1 MKKEIHKYPYNSR
14 IGDETKIFLSDQIC
28 EQVVRITYRNG
39 KIFCTIKN
47 RITHKKKEIAVSAV
61 FIFGALF
68 GMPEEARPIGVTPRV
83 LSAPEIHRPAPQ
95 HFHQHAPTINPR
107 LDKIRFVKPSE
118 LPLWVYM
125 MDEQFIRT
133 PEVSKL
139 IKELRGGSL
148 TTTLIGNAIF
158 LAVLYG
164 IWILSSVT
172 QGFVTPPQNPGWG
185 LPGGLYDPP
194 GLVRPV
200 DCGTQLHAGS
210 PTQSLK
216 TWEDRNHPNPKDRW
230 FLVES
235 RPELVMRRGQ
245 SKFKTKD
252 HGALAGLPYSIKKNG
267 STSTLKTEEN
277 VDIFMDAVEEIVYDP
292 NSLWF
297 EEGTYQG
304 GTDREVESINIYNE
318 KHNRIAV
325 FLRSTGEFITFCEP
339 TLNELEDLSQ
349 TANFGGQDNWF
360 SSTPKNMP
368 PQQEFVS
375 DFTSV
380 NSFESDVMG
389 ITPISSM
396 DENSSPNQGF
406 TPLNSFESDV
416 LGITPVDPDWQ
427 I

>member
-1 MKKEIHKYPYNSR
+1 MTALLYYSISSDLTEDEIIEIDR
-14 IGDETKIFLSDQIC
+14 EVT
-28 EQVVRITYRNG
+28 
-39 KIFCTIKN
+39 KN
-47 RITHKKKEIAVSAV
+47 RETVCIFVRSLASNAKDKTRKVIVVS
-61 FIFGALF
+61 ILGGALWF
-68 GMPEEARPIGVTPRV
+68 SNVQPSEAMG
-83 LSAPEIHRPAPQ
+83 LSI
-95 HFHQHAPTINPR
+95 APTPVVKVQPNYKHTYEMKVAPTVSPR

-158 LAVLYG
+158 LAVLCG
-164 IWILSSVT
+164 IWILSGGT

-194 GLVRPV
+194 GLVRPI
-200 DCGTQLHAGS
+200 DCRTQLHAGS

-252 HGALAGLPYSIKKNG
+252 HGALAGLPYTIKKNG

-277 VDIFMDAVEEIVYDP
+277 VDIFMDTVEEIVYNP

-339 TLNELEDLSQ
+339 TLDELEDLSQ

-360 SSTPKNMP
+360 SSKPKNMP
-368 PQQEFVS
+368 PQQELVS

-416 LGITPVDPDWQ
+416 LGITPVDPDWE

>member
-1 MKKEIHKYPYNSR
+1 MKKEIHKYPYNATTQ
-14 IGDETKIFLSDQIC
+14 DEIKIFLSDQIC

-39 KIFCTIKN
+39 QIFCTIKS
-47 RITHKKKEIAVSAV
+47 RITSKKKEITLSAAL
-61 FIFGALF
+61 IFGALF
-68 GMPEEARPIGVTPRV
+68 SMPTEARAIGVPPR
-83 LSAPEIHRPAPQ
+83 LPSATEIHRPALQ
-95 HFHQHAPTINPR
+95 HVHQHAPTINPR

-118 LPLWVYM
+118 LPLWVYI

-148 TTTLIGNAIF
+148 TPALIGNVIF

-164 IWILSSVT
+164 IWILAGGT
-172 QGFVTPPQNPGWG
+172 QGFVTPPPNPGWG
-185 LPGGLYDPP
+185 FPRGLYDPP
-194 GLVRPV
+194 GLVRPG
-200 DCGTQLHAGS
+200 DCRTQLHAGS

-216 TWEDRNHPNPKDRW
+216 TWEDRNQPNPKDRW

-252 HGALAGLPYSIKKNG
+252 HGALAGLPYSVKKNG

-297 EEGTYQG
+297 EQATYQG
-304 GTDREVESINIYNE
+304 GTDREVESINIYSE

-375 DFTSV
+375 DFTPV
-380 NSFESDVMG
+380 NSFESDVIG
-389 ITPISSM
+389 ITPISSI

>member
-1 MKKEIHKYPYNSR
+1 MTKEIYKYPYNAR
-14 IGDETKIFLSDQIC
+14 TEDEIKVFLSDKIC
-28 EQVVRITYRNG
+28 EQVVKVNYRNG
-39 KIFCTIKN
+39 QIFCTIKD
-47 RITHKKKEIAVSAV
+47 RITSENKEIILSAA
-61 FIFGALF
+61 ILF
-68 GMPEEARPIGVTPRV
+68 GVLFAMPYKAEAIGVSPI
-83 LSAPEIHRPAPQ
+83 LPSAPEIHRPALQTVP
-95 HFHQHAPTINPR
+95 QHAPIINPR

-118 LPLWVYM
+118 LPLWIYI

-133 PEVSKL
+133 PKVSKL

-148 TTTLIGNAIF
+148 TTALIGNAIV

-164 IWILSSVT
+164 IWILGGGT
-172 QGFVTPPQNPGWG
+172 QGFLTPPTNPGWG
-185 LPGGLYDPP
+185 LPRGLYDTP
-194 GLVRPV
+194 GLVRPG

-210 PTQSLK
+210 PSQSLK
-216 TWEDRNHPNPKDRW
+216 TWEDRNQPNPKDRW

-252 HGALAGLPYSIKKNG
+252 HGALAGLPYSVKKNG

-277 VDIFMDAVEEIVYDP
+277 VDIFMDVVEEIVYDP
-292 NSLWF
+292 NTLWF
-297 EEGTYQG
+297 EEATYQG
-304 GTDREVESINIYNE
+304 GTDRELESINLYSE

-368 PQQEFVS
+368 PKQDFVS
-375 DFTSV
+375 DFTPV

-389 ITPISSM
+389 ITPISSI

>member
-1 MKKEIHKYPYNSR
+1 MTKQIHKYPYNATTE
-14 IGDETKIFLSDQIC
+14 DEIRIFLSDQIY

-39 KIFCTIKN
+39 QIFCTIKD
-47 RITHKKKEIAVSAV
+47 RITSKKKEITLSAAI
-61 FIFGALF
+61 IFGALLC
-68 GMPEEARPIGVTPRV
+68 MPTEARPIGVPGR
-83 LSAPEIHRPAPQ
+83 LPSAPEIHRPAPQ
-95 HFHQHAPTINPR
+95 HFHQHAPTVNPR
-107 LDKIRFVKPSE
+107 LDKIRFIKPSE
-118 LPLWVYM
+118 LPLCVYM
-125 MDEQFIRT
+125 MDEQFLRT
-133 PEVSKL
+133 LKVGKL

-148 TTTLIGNAIF
+148 TYALIGNVVF
-158 LAVLYG
+158 LVVLYG
-164 IWILSSVT
+164 VWILSGGAE
-172 QGFVTPPQNPGWG
+172 GFVLPQQNPGWG
-185 LPGGLYDPP
+185 LPNGLYKPP

-200 DCGTQLHAGS
+200 DCVTQLHAGS

-216 TWEDRNHPNPKDRW
+216 TWEDRNQPNPKDRW

-252 HGALAGLPYSIKKNG
+252 HGALAGLPYSVKTNG

-277 VDIFMDAVEEIVYDP
+277 VDFFMDVVEEIVEDP

-297 EEGTYQG
+297 EEGTYQA
-304 GTDREVESINIYNE
+304 GTDRELESINIYNE

-339 TLNELEDLSQ
+339 TLGELEDLSQ

-375 DFTSV
+375 DSTSV

>member
-1 MKKEIHKYPYNSR
+1 
-14 IGDETKIFLSDQIC
+14 
-28 EQVVRITYRNG
+28 
-39 KIFCTIKN
+39 
-47 RITHKKKEIAVSAV
+47 
-61 FIFGALF
+61 
-68 GMPEEARPIGVTPRV
+68 
-83 LSAPEIHRPAPQ
+83 
-95 HFHQHAPTINPR
+95 
-107 LDKIRFVKPSE
+107 
-118 LPLWVYM
+118 M
-125 MDEQFIRT
+125 MDEQFLRT
-133 PEVSKL
+133 PKISKL

-148 TTTLIGNAIF
+148 TTSLIGNVVF
-158 LAVLYG
+158 LVVLYG
-164 IWILSSVT
+164 VWILSE
-172 QGFVTPPQNPGWG
+172 GFVTPQQNPGWG
-185 LPGGLYDPP
+185 LPNGLYDPP

-252 HGALAGLPYSIKKNG
+252 HGALVGLPYSVKKNC

-277 VDIFMDAVEEIVYDP
+277 VDVFMDVVEEIVYDP

-304 GTDREVESINIYNE
+304 STDREIESINIYNE

-339 TLNELEDLSQ
+339 TLDELEDLSQ

-375 DFTSV
+375 DFTPV
-380 NSFESDVMG
+380 NSFERDVMG

-396 DENSSPNQGF
+396 DENLSPNQGF